1 MRDRAMRTYTV
12 RGLLTGT
19 LYGHHLSATE
29 AATVVLRHATR
40 RFIIGQAE
48 EGYYRLWVER
58 RRGGLEIAYSPEGYA
73 IGARALTK
81 EQAWEAMAP
90 QILEV
95 EWPGIKVW
103 SEDGPSLRLVWDKNH
118 AA

>member
-1 MRDRAMRTYTV
+1 MRTYTI
-12 RGLLTGT
+12 RGQLTGT
-19 LYGHHLSATE
+19 LYGRHLSATE
-29 AATVVLRHATR
+29 AAAVVLRHATR

-48 EGYYRLWVER
+48 EGYYWLWVER
-58 RRGGLEIAYSPEGYA
+58 CRGGLEIAYSQDGYA

-81 EQAWEAMAP
+81 ELAWEAMAP

-95 EWPGIKVW
+95 EWPGIQVW
-103 SEDGPSLRLVWDKNH
+103 PEDEPSLRLVWDRNH